1 MIGTGSY
8 IKTTKEYDEKMYEP
22 LYFEKILKGRVLEID
37 KDNVVTYEV
46 LETSCDFSQRFNYH
60 MRRYKKGNIDKIGL
74 GWLEEY
80 YRGGE

>member
-1 MIGTGSY
+1 MIGIGSY

-37 KDNVVTYEV
+37 KDNVVTYEL

-60 MRRYKKGNIDKIGL
+60 MRRYKKGTINKIGL
-74 GWLEEY
+74 SWLEEY
-80 YRGGE
+80 